1 MLRSQYNAVASF
13 FERKRLLYVETDYG
27 VNKVEGSFRM
37 KSLSV
42 KLVSVISFFFLIMF
56 VMVGIVI
63 NYSSEK
69 YITKSLNES
78 TKVTTENVSRTINK
92 EKFENVIRMI
102 ESGKSKK
109 EIMSSPDY
117 QDLRISLAD
126 KRKENNLRF
135 LYTLVKNKEGKY
147 IYVIDGL
154 PLKQTEGVSKPG
166 DEETTKYPDM
176 VRVFEKNKT
185 QVGEITQDE
194 WGKNLTSYSPI
205 QDKDG
210 NIIGVV
216 GVDVD
221 ATEALNV
228 ISSNRTMVIV
238 TVITACIL
246 SFVFIL
252 MLLHRMLVVPL
263 RQLETGIKKAEEGG
277 WNSSFDYK
285 KQDEIKE
292 CMNGFENMT
301 NSLKEMMVVLRQ
313 ASQHLLKS
321 TKELKGLKVQA
332 EQAMNDNEGKMGQF
346 VSRIHEQVGSTEQ
359 VVSTFETLGEQIGN
373 ITIGMENL
381 TNSYQKV
388 KTWSKEGERN
398 AEDVLAVFGLFQNIQ
413 SQYEGT
419 FETLLNHSK
428 EIDKIIDVMY
438 SLSDATDI
446 LALNASV
453 EAEQAGVYGAGFAV
467 VADAVKDLSK
477 QSKDSAERISMVV
490 SDFKETIE
498 GSAGEFDKNKFVLTE
513 AMKKMDELNKS
524 FGYIFEQIH
533 ATNNQIKEVY
543 NATVVMQQQSE
554 ESTVVSER
562 NQMLMEGS
570 LKDWEEMKQSM
581 DEQQKVLN
589 RFGTAFVEFENTA
602 ENMQIAVDKMK
613 RTKE

>member
-13 FERKRLLYVETDYG
+13 FERESLLYVETEYG

-56 VMVGIVI
+56 VTVGVVI

-92 EKFENVIRMI
+92 EKFDNVKRMI

-117 QDLRISLAD
+117 QDLRLSLAD

-154 PLKQTEGVSKPG
+154 PLKQKEGVSKPG

-194 WGKNLTSYSPI
+194 WGKNLTSYAPI

-210 NIIGVV
+210 NIVGVV

-228 ISSNRTMVIV
+228 ISSNRTMIIV

-277 WNSSFDYK
+277 WSSSFDYK

-301 NSLKEMMVVLRQ
+301 NSLKEMMVVLKQ

-373 ITIGMENL
+373 ITVGMENL

-388 KTWSKEGERN
+388 KMWSKEGERN
-398 AEDVLAVFGLFQNIQ
+398 AEDILAVFELFQNIQ

-419 FETLLNHSK
+419 FGTLLNHSK

-589 RFGTAFVEFENTA
+589 RFGTAFEEFENTA